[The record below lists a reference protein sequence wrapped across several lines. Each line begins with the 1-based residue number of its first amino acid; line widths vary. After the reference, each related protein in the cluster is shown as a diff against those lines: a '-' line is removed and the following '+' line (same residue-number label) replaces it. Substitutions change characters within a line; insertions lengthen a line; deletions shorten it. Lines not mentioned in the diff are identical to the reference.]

1 MPGGFSESSKQ
12 GVRFMGMDRTV
23 LAEMQKKLQRELAE
37 RERKTLEYWRAEME
51 KVYKRR
57 HENMASL
64 QLELKNLMD
73 RMDNRMRILRKEA
86 EI

>member
-1 MPGGFSESSKQ
+1 M
-12 GVRFMGMDRTV
+12 GVDRTV
-23 LAEMQKKLQRELAE
+23 LAEMQKRLQREMAE
-37 RERKTLEYWRAEME
+37 RERRTVEYWRTEVE
-51 KVYKRR
+51 KIYKRR

-73 RMDNRMRILRKEA
+73 RMDNRIKILRKEA

>member
-1 MPGGFSESSKQ
+1 M
-12 GVRFMGMDRTV
+12 GVDRTV
-23 LAEMQKKLQRELAE
+23 LAEMQKRLQREMAE
-37 RERKTLEYWRAEME
+37 RERKTVEYWRTELE
-51 KVYKRR
+51 KIYKRR

-73 RMDNRMRILRKEA
+73 RMDNRIKILRKEA